1 MPARLSDVNACQA
14 RTYVNY
20 FLGETPPLCYF
31 VCSRV
36 WHYVVLL
43 KIFVFLIKEMKME
56 TKEKAV
62 VGENV
67 VLVMDPD
74 FVRVNPSYSELD
86 RIALRVKVAS
96 DGCIVEPFCMLK
108 GTKILLS
115 RHEEYKVAQ
124 EFGLFYQVKEVEY
137 ADKAEALAK
146 VAEANIAIPTLST
159 FQRIEIAL
167 PLGEFWKMKAKENQ
181 GKRIDKC
188 KDELAKLENIDTL
201 GIIAMKART
210 SRTTV
215 SKVKKIIEDASE
227 STISKCRQGQISI
240 DAAHQTVCEP
250 TKEDKKLAEAQKEAT
265 KANKKAKEISSLAKY
280 TVKGFSSIKDKIDEH
295 VLKFFV
301 LRWNEENSN
310 NRIEMSEI
318 QNAIKDFKE

>member
-1 MPARLSDVNACQA
+1 M
-14 RTYVNY
+14 
-20 FLGETPPLCYF
+20 LCAIL
-31 VCSRV
+31 
-36 WHYVVLL
+36 YVV
-43 KIFVFLIKEMKME
+43 KFAQRCVNKNYVFLIKEVKMD
-56 TKEKAV
+56 TKEKVV
-62 VGENV
+62 VGEKV

-74 FVRVNPSYSELD
+74 FVRVNPIYSELD

-96 DGCIVEPFCMLK
+96 DGSIVEPFCVLK

-124 EFGLFYQVKEVEY
+124 EFDLFYQIKEVEY
-137 ADKAEALAK
+137 ADKTEALAK

-181 GKRIDKC
+181 GKRTDKC

-201 GIIAMKART
+201 SIIAIKART

-215 SKVKKIIEDASE
+215 SKVKRIIENVSE
-227 STISKCRQGQISI
+227 SAISKYHEDGISI
-240 DAAHQTVCEP
+240 EAVYQENFGLTE
-250 TKEDKKLAEAQKEAT
+250 EEKKLAEAQKKAT
-265 KANKKAKEISSLAKY
+265 KANKKVKEISSLAKY
-280 TVKGFSSIKDKIDEH
+280 TVKGFGATKDKIDEH

-301 LRWNEENSN
+301 LRWNEENRN
-310 NRIEMSEI
+310 NMIEISEI